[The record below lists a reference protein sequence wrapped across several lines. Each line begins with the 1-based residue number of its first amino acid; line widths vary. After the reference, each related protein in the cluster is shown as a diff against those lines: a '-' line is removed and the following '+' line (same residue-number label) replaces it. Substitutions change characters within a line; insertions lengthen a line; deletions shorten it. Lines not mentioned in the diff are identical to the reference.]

1 MSNIN
6 YRTKVFNDYKP
17 EDLKFGFKKDMI
29 SAIYFPVNEKHPDGY
44 AWKFT
49 VPQTPILVS
58 TNASGKTTLF
68 NLIKEAI
75 KLKKPERTI
84 LSFDLIEPSEED
96 ALAITTAKHQYIKL
110 LKRLTDYVNKE
121 LNKTDDIDAESPLF
135 RIMMFLNELS
145 DKLLLPHCSFR
156 VALKAK
162 LETAGKE
169 IRNEFG
175 LSFYHADGVA
185 FSANDLSNSTLC
197 LLILFLKIFV
207 SIKENEN
214 PIVFIDGALDRY
226 HPSLAEL
233 LINELTGHFPSTQF
247 FIITNNPAVIM
258 DLKNPNDTYFHLHE
272 IFGD

>member
-29 SAIYFPVNEKHPDGY
+29 SAIYFPANDKHPDGY
-44 AWKFT
+44 VWKFT
-49 VPQTPILVS
+49 VPQTPILVGA
-58 TNASGKTTLF
+58 NGSGKTTLF

-96 ALAITTAKHQYIKL
+96 ALAITTAKDQYTKL

-121 LNKTDDIDAESPLF
+121 LNKTGDVESPLF
-135 RIMMFLNELS
+135 RIMTFLNEIS
-145 DKLLLPHCSFR
+145 DKLFLPHCAFR

-162 LETAGKE
+162 LETTGKE
-169 IRNEFG
+169 IRNEFD
-175 LSFYHADGVA
+175 LSFYHADGA
-185 FSANDLSNSTLC
+185 GFSANDLSNSTLC
-197 LLILFLKIFV
+197 LLVLFLKIFL

-214 PIVFIDGALDRY
+214 PTVFIDGTLDRY
-226 HPSLAEL
+226 HPTLAEV
-233 LINELTGHFPSTQF
+233 LIGELTSHFPSTQF
-247 FIITNNPAVIM
+247 FIITHNPAVIM
-258 DLKNPNDTYFHLHE
+258 DLENPNETYFHLHE
-272 IFGD
+272 IFGE